1 MEFDARITF
10 GQREGNRQPMALTL
24 LPSGLKKYR
33 ERSQAFAEGLSLI
46 EGTLYKEL
54 PIPATAE
61 SICINFFADDA
72 DLADDEANDIKELF
86 LSQLRMTVH
95 IQGSDPDLPRSAAA

>member
-10 GQREGNRQPMALTL
+10 GPREGNRQPMALTL

-33 ERSQAFAEGLSLI
+33 ERSQAFEEGLSLI

-54 PIPATAE
+54 PIPTKAE
-61 SICINFFADDA
+61 SLCINFYADDA
-72 DLADDEANDIKELF
+72 DLADDEAMDIKELF

-95 IQGSDPDLPRSAAA
+95 VQGFDLDIPLTAAA